1 MQTIKSKKD
10 FEAVFTRG
18 RRARTP
24 LVRIQILRTDE
35 GDPTKVAFVAA
46 KRLGNAVF
54 RNRCKRMLRE
64 AYRICPAP
72 QNGYRIILYAN
83 KETRDA
89 SPLDIASSLKSGYAK
104 LGIVRDV

>member
-1 MQTIKSKKD
+1 
-10 FEAVFTRG
+10 
-18 RRARTP
+18 
-24 LVRIQILRTDE
+24 
-35 GDPTKVAFVAA
+35 
-46 KRLGNAVF
+46 
-54 RNRCKRMLRE
+54 MLRE